1 MAGAQWRDR
10 PMSFALC
17 LSVLLPSH
25 WGARMAYNTA
35 SGSIGHE
42 RQVAQFIDRWKD
54 TGGNEHANYTSF
66 LIELCDVLSVPRP
79 EGSKVDV
86 TQNAYVFERDVTE
99 HHPDG
104 SVSHRRI
111 DLYRRGSFVL
121 EAKQGVAKEAEQE
134 ASLLGKKPAKTSIK
148 KGHGKRGTK
157 GWDQFMLRA
166 REQAQQYVQLLPAE
180 EGRPPF
186 ILVTDVGHAIEIYA
200 EFTRTGGAY
209 RPFPSAGK
217 HRIMLEDLK
226 KPEVRELLRTIWLD
240 PMSLDPSAKAAQVT
254 AEIARLLAQASRQME
269 GRPDKNG
276 EPLSA
281 ERVSAYLMRMIFT
294 MFAEDVE
301 LLPPGKFTGLLDEL
315 QDNPGTFSGV
325 LTELWE
331 KMAHG
336 GVSAGLRSTI
346 RHFNGGLFEDAEV
359 LPVTEEELRLFR
371 EAARYDWSQVEPSIF
386 GTLVERALNKDE
398 RHRLGAHYTPRA
410 YVERLVTRTVMEPLR
425 RDWGSVQATV
435 LRRLD
440 DAAEKD
446 EQGQQKAREAARK
459 EVARFLS
466 GLQDLRILDPACGTG
481 NFLYVSMELLKG
493 LEAEV
498 IHTLEDLDGAA
509 PLMGVSPRQFLG
521 IELNPRA
528 AKVADLVLWIGY
540 LQLYAREHG
549 KANPPPEPI
558 LQAYHNI
565 ENRDAVL
572 SYTATEPRR
581 DEAGQ
586 LMQRW
591 DGRTTLT
598 DPVTGREVPDPAA
611 LVQDVTYL
619 KPKKASWP
627 RADFIVGNPPFIG
640 AGPMRLALGDG
651 YTETIRKLYKDVPAS
666 ADFVMF
672 WWQRAA
678 ELLAYTQG
686 SKQRNTLRRFGFV
699 TTNSVKQ
706 TFNRRV
712 VEGYVGPGKN
722 LSLAYA
728 VPDHPWVDAAD
739 GAAVRIAMTV
749 VQPGR
754 SPGVL
759 ELVMDDGHEV
769 DGAYEVETVT
779 RSGMIHP
786 DLTVGADVAGA
797 VQLKAM
803 EGLTSRGVMLFGS
816 GFIVPRTA
824 QPDPVTGLTP
834 PNAADLGLGKIKG
847 LERHIRE
854 YRNGRDLAARPRDVM
869 VIDFFGLTAEKV
881 QEKYPEAYQH
891 VRLTVKPERD
901 ANRDNAIRQ
910 NWWLHG
916 RTRSEFRPALTG
928 LPRYIATV
936 ETSKHRFFQFLD
948 EQVLPDNKLIA
959 IASDDAYVLGVLSSR
974 FHVAWALAQG
984 SRLGVGNDP
993 VYVKSR
999 CFETFPF
1006 PSATPE
1012 QQQAIRE
1019 KAEALDAHRKRQLE
1033 RHPKLTMTDMYNA
1046 LEALRRGEVLEG
1058 KLRKAHD
1065 DGLVTVLKDL
1075 HDELDALVAAAYGWP
1090 ADLAEADVLSA
1101 LAELNV
1107 QRAAEEEAGLVRW
1120 LRPEYQNLTGKVAGT
1135 QTLGL
1140 DVQAQV
1146 AAGEKIPWPGEMP
1159 EQFGVVRSYLLSAGQ
1174 PRTLKE
1180 VISAFKGAT
1189 PQKVSPL
1196 LETLVGLSLVRV
1208 EAGTEVRFRA

>member
-1 MAGAQWRDR
+1 MNPAELIA
-10 PMSFALC
+10 
-17 LSVLLPSH
+17 
-25 WGARMAYNTA
+25 
-35 SGSIGHE
+35 
-42 RQVAQFIDRWKD
+42 RWKD
-54 TGGNEHANYTSF
+54 TGGSERANYTGF
-66 LIELCDVLSVPRP
+66 LIDLCDVLGVPRP
-79 EGSKVDV
+79 EGSRVDV
-86 TQNAYVFERDVTE
+86 TQNAYVFERDVAE

-121 EAKQGVAKEAEQE
+121 EAKQGVEQEAEQE
-134 ASLLGKKPAKTSIK
+134 ASILGKKPAKTATK

-157 GWDQFMLRA
+157 GWDGFMLRA
-166 REQAQQYVQLLPAE
+166 REQAQQYVGLLPAE

-186 ILVTDVGHAIEIYA
+186 LLVTDVGHAIEVYA

-217 HRIMLEDLK
+217 HRIMLEDLE

-240 PMSLDPSAKAAQVT
+240 PMSLDPSARAARVT

-269 GRPDKNG
+269 GRPDKDG
-276 EPLSA
+276 TPLTA

-315 QDNPGTFSGV
+315 QSDPQTFSGV
-325 LTELWE
+325 LEELWQ

-359 LPVTEEELRLFR
+359 LPVTGEELRLFR
-371 EAARYDWSQVEPSIF
+371 EAASYDWSQVEPSIF

-398 RHRLGAHYTPRA
+398 RHKLGAHYTPRA

-425 RDWGSVQATV
+425 RDWGSVQAAV
-435 LRRLD
+435 QRRLD
-440 DAAEKD
+440 DALEMDEK
-446 EQGQQKAREAARK
+446 GQQKAREAARK
-459 EVARFLS
+459 EVERFLAS
-466 GLQDLRILDPACGTG
+466 LQDIKILDPACGTG
-481 NFLYVSMELLKG
+481 NFLYVSMELLSA
-493 LEAEV
+493 LESEV
-498 IHTLEDLDGAA
+498 THTLEDLGGVA
-509 PLMGVSPRQFLG
+509 PLIGISPRQFLG

-565 ENRDAVL
+565 ENRDAIL
-572 SYTATEPRR
+572 DFAGTEPRLGK
-581 DEAGQ
+581 DGQ
-586 LMQRW
+586 PVQRW

-619 KPKKASWP
+619 QPKKAAWP

-678 ELLAYTQG
+678 ELLAYAHG
-686 SKQRNTLRRFGFV
+686 NKEKNALRRFGFV
-699 TTNSVKQ
+699 TTNSIKQ

-712 VEGYVGPGKN
+712 IENFVGPGKN
-722 LSLAYA
+722 LSLMYA

-759 ELVMDDGHEV
+759 EVVVNDGAEV

-779 RSGMIHP
+779 RTGMIHP

-797 VQLKAM
+797 GELKAM
-803 EGLTSRGVMLFGS
+803 QGLASRGVMLFGS
-816 GFIVPRTA
+816 GFIIPRTA
-824 QPDPVTGLTP
+824 EADPVTGITP
-834 PNAADLGLGKIKG
+834 PNAAELGLGKVDG
-847 LERHIRE
+847 LEQYIRE

-869 VIDFFGLTAEKV
+869 VIDLFGLTAEEV
-881 QEKYPEAYQH
+881 QAQYPEVYQH

-901 ANRDNAIRQ
+901 ANRDAAIRQ

-916 RTRSEFRPALTG
+916 RTRSSFRPALSG

-936 ETSKHRFFQFLD
+936 ETSKHRFFQFLG
-948 EQVLPDNKLIA
+948 EEILPDNMLVA

-984 SRLGVGNDP
+984 GRLGMGNDP
-993 VYVKSR
+993 RYNKSR

-1006 PSATPE
+1006 PDATPE

-1058 KLRKAHD
+1058 KLRQAHD
-1065 DGLVTVLKDL
+1065 DGLVTILKDL
-1075 HDELDALVAAAYGWP
+1075 HDELDVLVAAAYGWP
-1090 ADLAEADVLSA
+1090 ADLAEADVL
-1101 LAELNV
+1101 AELANLNAV
-1107 QRAAEEEAGLVRW
+1107 RAAQEKTGDIQW
-1120 LRPEYQNLTGKVAGT
+1120 LRPEYQNPAGKVAGK
-1135 QTLGL
+1135 QELGL
-1140 DVQAQV
+1140 EVQEKV
-1146 AAGEKIPWPGEMP
+1146 AAAEKQPWPTNMP
-1159 EQFGVVRSYLLSAGQ
+1159 EQIGAVRDYLLAAGQ
-1174 PRTLKE
+1174 PLTLKE
-1180 VISAFKGAT
+1180 VVLGFKGAST
-1189 PQKVSPL
+1189 QKVTPL
-1196 LETLVGLSLVRV
+1196 LESLVSLSLVKV
-1208 EAGTEVRFRA
+1208 EQGAEVRFRA

>member
-1 MAGAQWRDR
+1 MNPAELIA
-10 PMSFALC
+10 
-17 LSVLLPSH
+17 
-25 WGARMAYNTA
+25 
-35 SGSIGHE
+35 
-42 RQVAQFIDRWKD
+42 RWKD
-54 TGGNEHANYTSF
+54 TGGSERANYTGF
-66 LIELCDVLSVPRP
+66 LIDLCDVLGVPRP
-79 EGSKVDV
+79 EGSRVDV

-121 EAKQGVAKEAEQE
+121 EAKQGVEEEAEQE
-134 ASLLGKKPAKTSIK
+134 ASILGKKKPVK

-157 GWDQFMLRA
+157 GWDGFMLRA
-166 REQAQQYVQLLPAE
+166 REQAQQYVGFLPAE

-186 ILVTDVGHAIEIYA
+186 LLVTDVGHAIEVYA

-217 HRIMLEDLK
+217 HRIMLQDLE

-269 GRPDKNG
+269 GRPDKDG
-276 EPLSA
+276 TPLTA

-301 LLPPGKFTGLLDEL
+301 LLPPGKFTGLLEEL
-315 QDNPGTFSGV
+315 QSDPQTFSGV
-325 LTELWE
+325 LEELWQ

-359 LPVTEEELRLFR
+359 LPVTGEELRLFR
-371 EAARYDWSQVEPSIF
+371 EAASYDWSQVEPSIF

-398 RHRLGAHYTPRA
+398 RHKLGAHYTPRA

-425 RDWGSVQATV
+425 RDWASVQAAV
-435 LRRLD
+435 QRRLD
-440 DAAEKD
+440 DALEKD
-446 EQGQQKAREAARK
+446 DKGQQKAREAARK
-459 EVARFLS
+459 EVARFLAS
-466 GLQDLRILDPACGTG
+466 LQDLRVLDPACGTG

-498 IHTLEDLDGAA
+498 VHTLEDLGGVA
-509 PLMGVSPRQFLG
+509 PLIGISPRQFLG

-528 AKVADLVLWIGY
+528 ARVADLVLWIGY

-572 SYTATEPRR
+572 DFAATEPRLNKQG
-581 DEAGQ
+581 EPV
-586 LMQRW
+586 QRW
-591 DGRTTLT
+591 DGRTTLK

-619 KPKKASWP
+619 QPKKASWP

-672 WWQRAA
+672 WWHKAA
-678 ELLAYTQG
+678 ETLAYAQG
-686 SKQRNTLRRFGFV
+686 KSGEKNALRRFGFV

-712 VEGYVGPGKN
+712 LEGFIGPGKN

-759 ELVMDDGHEV
+759 DVVVDDGAEV
-769 DGAYEVETVT
+769 DGAYEVETVART
-779 RSGMIHP
+779 GMIHP

-797 VQLKAM
+797 VPLKAM
-803 EGLTSRGVMLFGS
+803 EGLSNTGVKLHGS
-816 GFIVPRTA
+816 GFIVPPTA
-824 QPDPVTGLTP
+824 EPDPGTGLTP
-834 PNAADLGLGKIKG
+834 PNAADLGLGRLPG

-854 YRNGRDLAARPRDVM
+854 YRNGRDLTARPRGVM
-869 VIDFFGLTAEKV
+869 VIDLFGLSAQEV
-881 QEKYPEAYQH
+881 QERYPEVYQH

-901 ANRDNAIRQ
+901 ANNEKYRRE
-910 NWWLHG
+910 NWWLFG
-916 RTRSEFRPALTG
+916 RKNTELRSALAG

-936 ETSKHRFFQFLD
+936 ETSKHRFFQFLGA
-948 EQVLPDNKLIA
+948 EVLPDNKLVA

-1019 KAEALDAHRKRQLE
+1019 KAEALDLHRKRQLA

-1065 DGLVTVLKDL
+1065 DGLVTILKDL

-1090 ADLAEADVLSA
+1090 TDLAEADVLAA
-1101 LAELNV
+1101 LADLNV

-1120 LRPEYQNLTGKVAGT
+1120 LRPEYQNPTGKVAGT
-1135 QTLGL
+1135 QGLGL
-1140 DVQAQV
+1140 DVQTHLPAV
-1146 AAGEKIPWPGEMP
+1146 ERMPWPGEMP
-1159 EQFGVVRSYLLSAGQ
+1159 EQFSAVREYLLAAGQ
-1174 PRTLKE
+1174 PLTLKE
-1180 VISAFKGAT
+1180 VASAFRGAT

-1196 LETLVGLSLVRV
+1196 LETLVGLSLARV
-1208 EAGTEVRFRA
+1208 EQGAEVRFRV